1 MFAFLKKPS
10 VRNGMSL
17 LIILAII
24 GTVVYLYKTRIELF
38 TSPSGKK
45 VPLVTYYYLPK
56 CPYCVKFS
64 DEWSKFETTADAAL
78 MQFKKIDGS
87 DPVNKDEIQSENIS
101 GYPTIRIT
109 TTDGSKIDYK
119 GERTANALSDYV
131 SNL

>member
-1 MFAFLKKPS
+1 MVAFLKKPS

-56 CPYCVKFS
+56 CPYCVKFN
-64 DEWSKFETTADAAL
+64 DEWSKFEATADAAL
-78 MQFKKIDGS
+78 MQFEKIDGS
-87 DPVNKDEIQSENIS
+87 DPDKKDKISAENIS
-101 GYPTIRIT
+101 GYPTIRIKLP
-109 TTDGSKIDYK
+109 DNSKIDYK
-119 GERTANALSDYV
+119 GERTADALIDYV
-131 SNL
+131 SKL

>member
-56 CPYCVKFS
+56 CPYCVAFN
-64 DEWSKFETTADAAL
+64 DEWSKFEATADAAL
-78 MQFKKIDGS
+78 MQFEKIDGS
-87 DPVNKDEIQSENIS
+87 DPNKKDKITDENIS
-101 GYPTIRIT
+101 GYPTIRIKLP
-109 TTDGSKIDYK
+109 DNSKIDYK
-119 GERTANALSDYV
+119 GERTADALIDYV
-131 SNL
+131 SKL